1 MLEAESVIALLR
13 SERRVMRRP
22 GRKLGALV
30 LALCLGAWLASQE
43 VPDAPSATK
52 RPEAEKPAS
61 GLPPPSEAPA
71 HKPIPRPETP
81 SPEETNPQPAPPMAV
96 TTTPAGG
103 KAEGTGSSREE
114 MFKMTVNVNFVI
126 VPVTVRD
133 GSDRLVD
140 GLLRKDFSVFE
151 DGVQQPL
158 KLFTS
163 DPFPLSCAVVL
174 DLGMPDVVMRKVNE
188 TLPSLVGAFSA
199 YDEVSLYT
207 YGNSVEQR
215 LDYSAVDAKF
225 SAALKRERRPGRQ
238 GGVPVT
244 SGPMASGPS
253 VNGRPFDPGAPHVST
268 MRRESRVLNDA
279 ILAAALD
286 LARRDR
292 NRRKILFVVS
302 DGAEYGSRA
311 SYGQV
316 LKVLLSNE
324 ISVYAIN
331 VDFSAI
337 PGVRTLEGIHVPRMG
352 YGNILPRY
360 SSATGGQL
368 FREFDQ
374 DAIEQAYAK
383 VTEVARNQY
392 TLGYTTRANAANTYR
407 TIEVKV
413 RRGGLRVF
421 AKDGY
426 YPLPTPR

>member
-1 MLEAESVIALLR
+1 
-13 SERRVMRRP
+13 MRRTK
-22 GRKLGALV
+22 GWKLAGAV
-30 LALCLGAWLASQE
+30 LALGLGLGLASQE

-52 RPEAEKPAS
+52 RPEPEKQAS
-61 GLPPPSEAPA
+61 PLPPPSEAPPT
-71 HKPIPRPETP
+71 KPIPRPEA
-81 SPEETNPQPAPPMAV
+81 QPAEPTSPPPPMVMTAA
-96 TTTPAGG
+96 PPGG
-103 KAEGTGSSREE
+103 PEATGGSREE
-114 MFKMTVNVNFVI
+114 MFKLTVNVNFVI
-126 VPVTVRD
+126 VPVTVKD
-133 GSDRLVD
+133 GNNRLVD
-140 GLLRKDFSVFE
+140 GLLRKDFAVYE
-151 DGVQQPL
+151 DGVVQPL

-163 DPFPLSCAVVL
+163 DPFPLSAAVVL
-174 DLGMPDVVMRKVNE
+174 DLGVPDVVMRKVNE

-199 YDEVSLYT
+199 YDEVALYT
-207 YGNSVEQR
+207 FASSVSQP
-215 LDYSAVDAKF
+215 LDYSPVDTKF

-253 VNGRPFDPGAPHVST
+253 VNGVPFDPGAPHVRST
-268 MRRESRVLNDA
+268 VRRESKVLNDA

-292 NRRKILFVVS
+292 NRRKIIFVIS
-302 DGAEYGSRA
+302 DGREYSSRA

-324 ISVYAIN
+324 IQVYAIN
-331 VDFSAI
+331 VDSAAI
-337 PGVRTLEGIHVPRMG
+337 PGIRTLEGIHVPTQG

-360 SSATGGQL
+360 ASATGGQI
-368 FREFDQ
+368 FEEFSQ

-392 TLGYTTRANAANTYR
+392 TLGYTTRATAANTYR
-407 TIEVKV
+407 AIEVKV
-413 RRGGLRVF
+413 RRGGLRVY

>member
-1 MLEAESVIALLR
+1 
-13 SERRVMRRP
+13 MRRP
-22 GRKLGALV
+22 WRKLGTLV
-30 LALCLGAWLASQE
+30 LALSLGGGLAAQE

-52 RPEAEKPAS
+52 RPEPEKPAS
-61 GLPPPSEAPA
+61 PLPPPSEAPA
-71 HKPIPRPETP
+71 RKPIPRPETT
-81 SPEETNPQPAPPMAV
+81 SPEDANPQAPPPMV
-96 TTTPAGG
+96 MTTTPAG
-103 KAEGTGSSREE
+103 KAGDTAGSREE
-114 MFKMTVNVNFVI
+114 MFKMTVNVSFVI

-133 GSDRLVD
+133 RNESLVD
-140 GLLRKDFSVFE
+140 GLLRKDFAVYE
-151 DGVQQPL
+151 DGVLQPL

-174 DLGMPDVVMRKVNE
+174 DLGMPDVVMRKVNQ

-207 YGNSVEQR
+207 YGNNVEQR
-215 LDYSAVDAKF
+215 LDYSVVDEKF

-244 SGPMASGPS
+244 SGPMAAGPS
-253 VNGRPFDPGAPHVST
+253 VNGRPFDPGAPRVST
-268 MRRESRVLNDA
+268 ARRESRVLNDA

-286 LARRDR
+286 LSRRDR
-292 NRRKILFVVS
+292 NRRKILFVIS

-311 SYGQV
+311 GYGQV
-316 LKVLLSNE
+316 MKVLLSNE
-324 ISVYAIN
+324 ISVYGIN
-331 VDFSAI
+331 VDSSAI
-337 PGVRTLEGIHVPRMG
+337 PGVRTLEGIHVWGMG
-352 YGNILPRY
+352 YGNLLPRY
-360 SSATGGQL
+360 TSATGGQL
-368 FREFDQ
+368 FREFSE

-392 TLGYTTRANAANTYR
+392 TLGYTTRATAANTYR

-413 RRGGLRVF
+413 RRGGLRVY

>member
-1 MLEAESVIALLR
+1 MRTRGWKLAGAVMAL
-13 SERRVMRRP
+13 S
-22 GRKLGALV
+22 LG
-30 LALCLGAWLASQE
+30 LGLASQE

-52 RPEAEKPAS
+52 RPEPEKQVSP
-61 GLPPPSEAPA
+61 LPPPSEAPPA
-71 HKPIPRPETP
+71 RPIPRPEA
-81 SPEETNPQPAPPMAV
+81 PEPASSEPPPMTM
-96 TTTPAGG
+96 TTTPPGQ
-103 KAEGTGSSREE
+103 AEGTGGSREE
-114 MFKMTVNVNFVI
+114 MFKMTVDVGFVI
-126 VPVTVRD
+126 VPVTVKD
-133 GSDRLVD
+133 GGDRLVD
-140 GLLRKDFSVFE
+140 GLLRKDFAVYE
-151 DGVQQPL
+151 DGVMQPL

-163 DPFPLSCAVVL
+163 DPFPLSAAVVL

-199 YDEVSLYT
+199 YDEVALYT
-207 YGNSVEQR
+207 FGSSVEQR
-215 LDYSAVDAKF
+215 LDYSVADAKF

-268 MRRESRVLNDA
+268 MRRESKVMNDA

-292 NRRKILFVVS
+292 NRRKILFVIS
-302 DGAEYGSRA
+302 DGSEYGSRA

-331 VDFSAI
+331 VDAAAL
-337 PGVRTLEGIHVPRMG
+337 PGIRTLEGVHIPRMG
-352 YGNILPRY
+352 YGNILPKY
-360 SSATGGQL
+360 ASATGGQI
-368 FREFDQ
+368 FREFSEE
-374 DAIEQAYAK
+374 AIEQAYAR

-392 TLGYTTRANAANTYR
+392 TLGYTTRATAANTYR
-407 TIEVKV
+407 SIEVKV
-413 RRGGLRVF
+413 RRGGLRVY

>member
-1 MLEAESVIALLR
+1 MGKRGGKLAAVLMAL
-13 SERRVMRRP
+13 S
-22 GRKLGALV
+22 
-30 LALCLGAWLASQE
+30 LGAWLAAQE

-52 RPEAEKPAS
+52 RPEPEKAAS
-61 GLPPPSEAPA
+61 PLPPPSEAPA

-81 SPEETNPQPAPPMAV
+81 PPEETNSEPPMV
-96 TTTPAGG
+96 MTTTPAGG
-103 KAEGTGSSREE
+103 KAEGTAGSREE

-133 GSDRLVD
+133 GSDGLVD
-140 GLLRKDFSVFE
+140 GLLRKDFSVYE
-151 DGVQQPL
+151 DGVMQPL

-163 DPFPLSCAVVL
+163 DPFPLSCAVVV

-207 YGNSVEQR
+207 FSSSVEQR
-215 LDYSAVDAKF
+215 LDYSAVDSKF

-244 SGPMASGPS
+244 SGPLAAGPT
-253 VNGRPFDPGAPHVST
+253 VNGVPFDPGAPHVRST
-268 MRRESRVLNDA
+268 VRRESKVLNDA

-292 NRRKILFVVS
+292 NRRKIIFVIS
-302 DGAEYGSRA
+302 DGREYASRA

-331 VDFSAI
+331 VDSAAI
-337 PGVRTLEGIHVPRMG
+337 PGIRTLEGIHVPTQG

-360 SSATGGQL
+360 ASATGGQI

-392 TLGYTTRANAANTYR
+392 TLGYTTRATAANTYR
-407 TIEVKV
+407 TIEVKIH
-413 RRGGLRVF
+413 RGGLRVY

-426 YPLPTPR
+426 YPLPTTR

>member
-1 MLEAESVIALLR
+1 MSK
-13 SERRVMRRP
+13 P
-22 GRKLGALV
+22 GRKLGTLV
-30 LALCLGAWLASQE
+30 LALSLGAWLVSQE

-52 RPEAEKPAS
+52 RTEPEKQAS
-61 GLPPPSEAPA
+61 PLPQPSEAPPA
-71 HKPIPRPETP
+71 KPIPRPETP
-81 SPEETNPQPAPPMAV
+81 SQETNLPPPPMV
-96 TTTPAGG
+96 MTTTPADSRS
-103 KAEGTGSSREE
+103 EGSAGSRDE

-133 GSDRLVD
+133 GSERLVD
-140 GLLRKDFSVFE
+140 GLLRKDFSVYE
-151 DGVQQPL
+151 DGVMQPL

-163 DPFPLSCAVVL
+163 DPFPLSCGVVL
-174 DLGMPDVVMRKVNE
+174 DLGVPDVVMRKVNE

-207 YGNSVEQR
+207 FGSSVEQR

-268 MRRESRVLNDA
+268 ARRESKVLNDA

-292 NRRKILFVVS
+292 NRRKILFVIS
-302 DGAEYGSRA
+302 DGGEYGSRA
-311 SYGQV
+311 SYGEV

-331 VDFSAI
+331 VDSAAL
-337 PGVRTLEGIHVPRMG
+337 PGIRTLEGIHIPRMG

-360 SSATGGQL
+360 ASATGGQI

-392 TLGYTTRANAANTYR
+392 TLGYTTRATAANTYR
-407 TIEVKV
+407 SIEVRV
-413 RRGGLRVF
+413 HRGGLRVYT
-421 AKDGY
+421 KDGY
-426 YPLPTPR
+426 YPLPTTR

>member
-1 MLEAESVIALLR
+1 
-13 SERRVMRRP
+13 MRKR
-22 GRKLGALV
+22 GRKLAGVLMALS
-30 LALCLGAWLASQE
+30 LGAWLAAQE

-52 RPEAEKPAS
+52 RPEPEKQTSP
-61 GLPPPSEAPA
+61 LPPPPSEAPPT
-71 HKPIPRPETP
+71 KPIPRPEAAP
-81 SPEETNPQPAPPMAV
+81 AEETPPPPPMVV

-103 KAEGTGSSREE
+103 KAEAPAGSREE

-140 GLLRKDFSVFE
+140 GLLRKDFSVYE
-151 DGVQQPL
+151 DGVMQPL

-163 DPFPLSCAVVL
+163 DPFPLSSAVVV

-207 YGNSVEQR
+207 FSSSVEQR
-215 LDYSAVDAKF
+215 LDYSAVDSKF

-244 SGPMASGPS
+244 SGPLAAGPT
-253 VNGRPFDPGAPHVST
+253 VNGVPFDPGAPHVRST
-268 MRRESRVLNDA
+268 VRRESKVLNDA

-292 NRRKILFVVS
+292 NRRKIIFVIS
-302 DGAEYGSRA
+302 DGREYASRA

-331 VDFSAI
+331 VDSAAI
-337 PGVRTLEGIHVPRMG
+337 PGIRTLEGIHVPTQG

-360 SSATGGQL
+360 ASATGGQI

-392 TLGYTTRANAANTYR
+392 TLGYTTRATAANTYR
-407 TIEVKV
+407 TIEVKIH
-413 RRGGLRVF
+413 RGGLRVY

-426 YPLPTPR
+426 YPLPTTR

>member
-1 MLEAESVIALLR
+1 
-13 SERRVMRRP
+13 
-22 GRKLGALV
+22 
-30 LALCLGAWLASQE
+30 

-61 GLPPPSEAPA
+61 PLPLPSEAPA
-71 HKPIPRPETP
+71 RRPIPRPETTP
-81 SPEETNPQPAPPMAV
+81 PEDTNPQPAPPMQV
-96 TTTPAGG
+96 TTAPAGG
-103 KAEGTGSSREE
+103 TTEGTGGSREE

-133 GSDRLVD
+133 GSERLVD

-174 DLGMPDVVMRKVNE
+174 DLGVPDVVMRKVNE

-199 YDEVSLYT
+199 YDEVALYT
-207 YGNSVEQR
+207 FASSVEQR
-215 LDYSAVDAKF
+215 LDYSVVDTKF

-268 MRRESRVLNDA
+268 MRRESRVMNDA

-292 NRRKILFVVS
+292 NRRKILFVIS
-302 DGAEYGSRA
+302 DGGEYGSRA

-324 ISVYAIN
+324 IAVYAIN
-331 VDFSAI
+331 VDSSAI
-337 PGVRTLEGIHVPRMG
+337 PGVRTLEGLHIPTQG
-352 YGNILPRY
+352 YGNILPKY
-360 SSATGGQL
+360 ATATGGAI

-407 TIEVKV
+407 TIEVRV
-413 RRGGLRVF
+413 RRGGLHVY

>member
-1 MLEAESVIALLR
+1 MAL
-13 SERRVMRRP
+13 S
-22 GRKLGALV
+22 
-30 LALCLGAWLASQE
+30 LGAWLAAQE

-52 RPEAEKPAS
+52 RPEPEKQTSP
-61 GLPPPSEAPA
+61 LPPPSEAPPA
-71 HKPIPRPETP
+71 KPIPRPKTP
-81 SPEETNPQPAPPMAV
+81 PPEPTNPQAPPMV
-96 TTTPAGG
+96 MTTTRAGSQ
-103 KAEGTGSSREE
+103 AEGTAGSREE
-114 MFKMTVNVNFVI
+114 MFKLSVTLNFII
-126 VPVTVRD
+126 VPVTVKD

-140 GLLRKDFSVFE
+140 GLLRKDFTVYE
-151 DGVQQPL
+151 NGVMQPL

-163 DPFPLSCAVVL
+163 DPFPLSAAVVL
-174 DLGMPDVVMRKVNE
+174 DLGVPDVVMRKVNE

-207 YGNSVEQR
+207 FGNSVEQR
-215 LDYSAVDAKF
+215 LDYSVVDDKF

-244 SGPMASGPS
+244 SGPMAAGPS
-253 VNGRPFDPGAPHVST
+253 VNGVPFDPGAPHVST
-268 MRRESRVLNDA
+268 ARRESKVLNDA

-292 NRRKILFVVS
+292 NRRKILFVIS
-302 DGAEYGSRA
+302 DGSEYGSRA
-311 SYGQV
+311 SYGEV

-331 VDFSAI
+331 VDSSAI
-337 PGVRTLEGIHVPRMG
+337 PGVRTLEGIHIPRMG

-360 SSATGGQL
+360 ASATGGQI
-368 FREFDQ
+368 FQEFSQ
-374 DAIEQAYAK
+374 DSIEQAYAK

-392 TLGYTTRANAANTYR
+392 TLGYTTRATAANTYR
-407 TIEVKV
+407 SIEVKV

-426 YPLPTPR
+426 YPLPPTR

>member
-1 MLEAESVIALLR
+1 MSQA
-13 SERRVMRRP
+13 MRK
-22 GRKLGALV
+22 KLGKLAGVLMALS
-30 LALCLGAWLASQE
+30 LAVWLGSQE

-52 RPEAEKPAS
+52 RPEPEKQAS
-61 GLPPPSEAPA
+61 PLPPPSEAPPA
-71 HKPIPRPETP
+71 KPIPRPEAQAPDDT
-81 SPEETNPQPAPPMAV
+81 SSQPPPMTV
-96 TTTPAGG
+96 TTAPAGSKPEDTAG
-103 KAEGTGSSREE
+103 SREE

-126 VPVTVRD
+126 VPVTVKD
-133 GSDRLVD
+133 GGGHLVD
-140 GLLRKDFSVFE
+140 GLLRKDFAVYE
-151 DGVQQPL
+151 DDTLQPL

-174 DLGMPDVVMRKVNE
+174 DLGIPDVVMRKVND

-207 YGNSVEQR
+207 FGNSVEQR
-215 LDYSAVDAKF
+215 MDFSPVDAKF

-244 SGPMASGPS
+244 SGPMAAGPS
-253 VNGRPFDPGAPHVST
+253 VNGHPFDPGAPHVST
-268 MRRESRVLNDA
+268 ARRESRVMNDA

-286 LARRDR
+286 LAGRDR
-292 NRRKILFVVS
+292 NRRKVLFVIS

-324 ISVYAIN
+324 IQVYAVN
-331 VDFSAI
+331 VDSAAI
-337 PGVRTLEGIHVPRMG
+337 PGVRTLEDLHVWRMG

-360 SSATGGQL
+360 AEATGGQL

-407 TIEVKV
+407 KIDVRV
-413 RRGGLRVF
+413 RRPGLRVY

-426 YPLPTPR
+426 YPLPTTR

>member
-1 MLEAESVIALLR
+1 MRKRGGKLAGVLMAL
-13 SERRVMRRP
+13 S
-22 GRKLGALV
+22 
-30 LALCLGAWLASQE
+30 LGAWLAAQE

-52 RPEAEKPAS
+52 RPEPEKQAS
-61 GLPPPSEAPA
+61 PLPPPSEGPA
-71 HKPIPRPETP
+71 AKPIPRPETP
-81 SPEETNPQPAPPMAV
+81 PPEPANPQPPPMV
-96 TTTPAGG
+96 MSTTPAGSQ
-103 KAEGTGSSREE
+103 AEGTAGSREE
-114 MFKMTVNVNFVI
+114 MFKLSVTLNFVI
-126 VPVTVRD
+126 VPVTVKD

-140 GLLRKDFSVFE
+140 GLLRKDFTVYE
-151 DGVQQPL
+151 DGVLQPL

-163 DPFPLSCAVVL
+163 DPFPLSAAVVL

-207 YGNSVEQR
+207 FASSVEQR
-215 LDYSAVDAKF
+215 LDYSVVDAKF

-244 SGPMASGPS
+244 SGPMAAGPS
-253 VNGRPFDPGAPHVST
+253 VNGVPFDPGAPHVRST
-268 MRRESRVLNDA
+268 LRRESKVMNDA

-292 NRRKILFVVS
+292 NRRKILFVIS
-302 DGAEYGSRA
+302 DGSEYGSRA
-311 SYGQV
+311 SYGEV

-331 VDFSAI
+331 VDASAL
-337 PGVRTLEGIHVPRMG
+337 PGVRTLEGIHIPRMG

-360 SSATGGQL
+360 ASATGGQI

-374 DAIEQAYAK
+374 DAIEQAYAR

-407 TIEVKV
+407 SIEVKV

-426 YPLPTPR
+426 YPLPPTR